1 MWSQENG
8 NSSSSQQKANFAGNE
23 IIQPKPPARKL
34 RFPVKTD
41 DLKQEKSKNLNIICR
56 F

>member
-8 NSSSSQQKANFAGNE
+8 NSSSSQQKANFVGNE
-23 IIQPKPPARKL
+23 IFNLSPARKL